1 LRAGVCEGS
10 EVTRVSRRQALKSLA
25 AAGIAAA
32 AQGLAR
38 ADSQPLGPGGI
49 PLARPD
55 RPVALPLNAA
65 PIPSGLPPER
75 GGTFKLFNYPDYIS
89 KAMVEEFGRQHD
101 VSMELSIFSNMDEA
115 VTRMA
120 SRLVRPD
127 VTNISHERL
136 AQAVA
141 GKLIRPLNLDYI
153 PNLKTH
159 IWQSLQSPFY
169 DVGSRY
175 TIPYVVYA
183 TGIGWRSDKIS
194 EDIARMDNPWSIF
207 WRSQRYKGY
216 VGILDDDRQALSLAM
231 LYRGFYDI
239 NTEDPAVIERAL
251 VDLSALIPICNPKVN
266 TTQAST
272 LPTGE
277 SWLHEADSGDILGS
291 YFTER
296 PAGYDGSSLRFW
308 AAPKGKGPV
317 NSDCW
322 AILAA
327 TEKPVL
333 AHLWLNYLLEP
344 RFAYR
349 NFLDIGYQP
358 PQVSLTVDSLLEK
371 KVIPENLRTTIFT
384 DETFGIGSIHFS
396 TLTSRGNA
404 LWQKT
409 YARFM
414 AGT

>member
-1 LRAGVCEGS
+1 
-10 EVTRVSRRQALKSLA
+10 VSRRQALKTLG
-25 AAGIAAA
+25 AAGIAAMG
-32 AQGLAR
+32 GLGKKSAR
-38 ADSQPLGPGGI
+38 GQPTGPGGI

-55 RPVALPLNAA
+55 RPVELPLNAE
-65 PIPSGLPPER
+65 PIASGLRPES

-89 KAMVEEFGRQHD
+89 QGMVEEFGRQHG
-101 VSMELSIFSNMDEA
+101 VSMELSTFSNMDEA

-120 SRLVRPD
+120 SRMVQPD

-136 AQAVA
+136 AQAVV

-153 PNLKTH
+153 PNLEAH
-159 IWQSLQSPFY
+159 IWRSLQSPFY

-175 TIPYVVYA
+175 SVPYLVYA
-183 TGIGWRSDKIS
+183 TGIGWRSDKVS

-207 WRSQRYKGY
+207 WKSQRYQGY
-216 VGILDDDRQALSLAM
+216 VGIIDDDRQALSLAM
-231 LYRGFYDI
+231 LYRGFFDI
-239 NTEDPAVIERAL
+239 NTEDPAIIERAL
-251 VDLSALIPICNPKVN
+251 ADLTRLIGICNPKIN
-266 TTQAST
+266 TTQGST
-272 LPTGE
+272 LPTGQC
-277 SWLHEADSGDILGS
+277 WLHEADSGDILGA

-317 NSDCW
+317 NNDCW
-322 AILAA
+322 SILAGA
-327 TEKPVL
+327 EKPVL

-358 PQVSLTVDSLLEK
+358 PQVSLTVDSLLEQG
-371 KVIPENLRTTIFT
+371 VIPENLRTTIFS
-384 DETFGIGSIHFS
+384 DETFGIGSIHYS